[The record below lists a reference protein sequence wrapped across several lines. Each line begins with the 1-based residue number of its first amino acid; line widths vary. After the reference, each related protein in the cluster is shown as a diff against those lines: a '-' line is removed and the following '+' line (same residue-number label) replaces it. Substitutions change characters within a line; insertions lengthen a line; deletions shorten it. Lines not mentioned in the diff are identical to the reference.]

1 MRKLLNMVWVLKN
14 DHLSLFSWVCTFTID
29 HMYVVHCILLA
40 IFSYILCPKY
50 QLWYDLLW
58 FTMIHWSVTNY
69 SHHSTCINVCCIS
82 ICNII
87 PLHLLLLS
95 YLDSF
100 CLKNIYFSFTFCV
113 ILGMMQASTWICVSC
128 DKVFFSCHI
137 YLVGIRITCW
147 PYLWVYLWKSISSH
161 LTRTSSSH
169 MVEKLLISARGHWDW
184 GLWWQ
189 FRSIGWP
196 FCDIAVNLLISL
208 SLTSAASSSAKASL
222 IMWEAEQ
229 VE

>member
-1 MRKLLNMVWVLKN
+1 
-14 DHLSLFSWVCTFTID
+14 
-29 HMYVVHCILLA
+29 MYVVLCILQYL
-40 IFSYILCPKY
+40 KY

-58 FTMIHWSVTNY
+58 FTKTVLIQIHNNY
-69 SHHSTCINVCCIS
+69 SHYSTCINVCGIS

-87 PLHLLLLS
+87 LLHLLLLS

-100 CLKNIYFSFTFCV
+100 CLKNIYFFFTFCV

-128 DKVFFSCHI
+128 DKVFFLCHI

-196 FCDIAVNLLISL
+196 FCVLCPWSRHLILYCRLATTSGTSDMQFQLLKIKSFRFCMQL
-208 SLTSAASSSAKASL
+208 YFTQCVFWGDNASY
-222 IMWEAEQ
+222 
-229 VE
+229 V